1 MTCNE
6 IYAAALKLIGEVDDA
21 ERTEDYESRAPY
33 IIAGFIS
40 DMRKLD
46 NAYRKANGIDS
57 TDVGDTVYIELE
69 KEFPLSDR
77 FCMAAEFYLA
87 SMLLI
92 DENSELARIVE
103 AVRRID
109 PLHPMIAS
117 YDFVAAGAAEGDFL
131 EYFVVD
137 ESGPDH
143 NKTFW
148 VEARMNSNVIGRGSG
163 RSKREAEQNAA
174 LEALKLFGE
183 IE

>member
-6 IYAAALKLIGEVDDA
+6 IYAAALKLIGEVADA
-21 ERTEDYESRAPY
+21 GRTEDYESRAPY

-46 NAYRKANGIDS
+46 NAYRKANGIES

-92 DENSELARIVE
+92 DENSELSDTLYDRFCSAVTTITSEIPAVVE
-103 AVRRID
+103 KIKD
-109 PLHPMIAS
+109 K
-117 YDFVAAGAAEGDFL
+117 YFFGD
-131 EYFVVD
+131 
-137 ESGPDH
+137 S
-143 NKTFW
+143 
-148 VEARMNSNVIGRGSG
+148 I
-163 RSKREAEQNAA
+163 
-174 LEALKLFGE
+174 
-183 IE
+183 I